1 MNKIKLLFAVMLS
14 VVLVGCGGHDYE
26 GTWKSEASA
35 LGLSIGG
42 ESVVFGSDFV
52 ETASGKENATFETRT
67 FDGKTLLDITYEN
80 GAKET
85 YQVVSEN
92 ELVIS
97 DAMAKLTLKR
107 VTQ

>member
-1 MNKIKLLFAVMLS
+1 MNKLKLFFAAMLS
-14 VVLVGCGGHDYE
+14 IVLVGCGGHDFE
-26 GTWKSEASA
+26 GTWKSEASTF
-35 LGLSIGG
+35 GVSIGG
-42 ESVVFGSDFV
+42 DSVVFGSDFV
-52 ETASGKENATFETRT
+52 ETKSGKENAKFEVRE
-67 FDGKTLLDITYEN
+67 FDGSTLLDITYDN

-107 VTQ
+107 VVE